1 MPSIHQRT
9 LAEQNSDRVRLTYL
23 DQAPPLG
30 IRRPTQ
36 LPATNSVDMNALA
49 VMGLIAQIDLTALGT
64 HAMTGHFAVAS
75 VLNQDSLLLKG
86 IRMAKRLS
94 LTALNLAGDE
104 PGLTVE
110 QRRWRRE
117 VRVSWLRLAVFIILI
132 ANLFAQGAGGGSF
145 LPLMISAYALATGIS
160 LIMALA
166 RRGPE
171 WMVAA
176 FVTVDASLVVALLH
190 QHLLGPSGNLDHGL
204 TASTL
209 AIAFLLLNHVELRL
223 KPDLVF
229 LFSTIV
235 LTGWLVVLG
244 TFELYTGAG
253 HFAHSA
259 AFPILAAEGAIA
271 ITFAFAAFVG
281 YLLTQDHN
289 LLLKSVLRSERRRQ
303 NLSRFFSPKIVNE
316 LETKGATLG
325 LERRDAAIVFVDLRS
340 FTHFSEIAS
349 PEALGEM
356 LSQYRRLV
364 IDVVFSHGGTIDKFI
379 GDGVMALFGQPN
391 PSPDDAERALR
402 CVIELREALAQWK
415 EQRRSQRKEPLDA
428 IVALH
433 AGEVVG
439 GVLRSGRH
447 DEFTVFGDAVNVT
460 ERLERL
466 AKVLGATLIV
476 SADALTRVPGAGT
489 LVPWIWQEAAA
500 LDGRTGTMKVAYL
513 K

>member
-1 MPSIHQRT
+1 MAS
-9 LAEQNSDRVRLTYL
+9 
-23 DQAPPLG
+23 
-30 IRRPTQ
+30 
-36 LPATNSVDMNALA
+36 
-49 VMGLIAQIDLTALGT
+49 
-64 HAMTGHFAVAS
+64 HFAAAS
-75 VLNQDSLLLKG
+75 DSVELSLLRKG
-86 IRMAKRLS
+86 IGMAKWLS
-94 LTALNLAGDE
+94 LTTLNLAGDE

-117 VRVSWLRLAVFIILI
+117 VRASWLRLAVFVILI
-132 ANLFAQGAGGGSF
+132 ANLFALGAGGGSF
-145 LPLMISAYALATGIS
+145 LPFMIGAYGLATGIS
-160 LIMALA
+160 LVMSLA
-166 RRGPE
+166 RRGPS
-171 WMVAA
+171 WMVLA
-176 FVTVDASLVVALLH
+176 FVAMDAALVVALLH
-190 QHLLGPSGNLDHGL
+190 QHLFGPSGNLDHGL
-204 TASTL
+204 TASSL

-223 KPDLVF
+223 KPSLVL

-235 LTGWLVVLG
+235 LFGWLVLLA
-244 TFELYTGAG
+244 TFELYTRAG
-253 HFAHSA
+253 HLAHSA
-259 AFPILAAEGAIA
+259 ALPVLAAEAAVA

-303 NLSRFFSPKIVNE
+303 NLSRFFSPQIVNE

-325 LERRDAAIVFVDLRS
+325 LERREAAIVFVDLRS

-391 PSPDDAERALR
+391 PAPDDAERALR
-402 CVIELREALAQWK
+402 CVIELRQALAQWK
-415 EQRRSQRKEPLDA
+415 EQRRKERKEPLDA
-428 IVALH
+428 VVALH

-439 GVLRSGRH
+439 GVLRSGQH

-466 AKVLGATLIV
+466 AKILGATLIA
-476 SADALTRVPGAGT
+476 SADALTRVPAAGT
-489 LVPWIWQEAAA
+489 LAPWIWQEAAA
-500 LDGRTGTMKVAYL
+500 LDGRTGTMRVAYL

>member
-1 MPSIHQRT
+1 M
-9 LAEQNSDRVRLTYL
+9 NV
-23 DQAPPLG
+23 
-30 IRRPTQ
+30 
-36 LPATNSVDMNALA
+36 PAV
-49 VMGLIAQIDLTALGT
+49 VGLIAQIDLTAPGT
-64 HAMTGHFAVAS
+64 YAMASHFAAAS
-75 VLNQDSLLLKG
+75 VLSRASLLKG

-117 VRVSWLRLAVFIILI
+117 VRASWLRLAVFVILI
-132 ANLFAQGAGGGSF
+132 ANLFAQGARGGAF
-145 LPLMISAYALATGIS
+145 LPFMIGAYALATGIS
-160 LIMALA
+160 LTMPWQGEGA
-166 RRGPE
+166 E

-176 FVTVDASLVVALLH
+176 SVAVDAALVVAMLH

-204 TASTL
+204 TASSL

-223 KPDLVF
+223 KPSLVF

-235 LTGWLVVLG
+235 LAGWLVLLG

-259 AFPILAAEGAIA
+259 AFPILAAEGAIE
-271 ITFAFAAFVG
+271 ITFAFAGFVG
-281 YLLTQDHN
+281 YLLTQDHK

-316 LETKGATLG
+316 LETKGATSG

-379 GDGVMALFGQPN
+379 GDGVMALFGQPS
-391 PSPDDAERALR
+391 PSPNDAERALR
-402 CVIELREALAQWK
+402 CVLELREALAQWK
-415 EQRRSQRKEPLDA
+415 EQRQHREPLDA

-439 GVLRSGRH
+439 GVLRSGQH

-476 SADALTRVPGAGT
+476 SADALTRVPAAGT

-500 LDGRTGTMKVAYL
+500 LDGGTGTMKVAYL

>member
-1 MPSIHQRT
+1 VPSIHQRT

-64 HAMTGHFAVAS
+64 HAMTGHFAAAS

-117 VRVSWLRLAVFIILI
+117 VRASWLRLAVFIILI

-476 SADALTRVPGAGT
+476 SADALSRVPGAGT